1 MTRLLAIGLAVALAC
16 CNGSAQQELEKP
28 KPVSGQDAPVAVVDW
43 SKAGDYVG
51 KTITITGTVART
63 HNSGKV
69 VFLNF
74 TEDWK
79 GTFSAAI
86 FAATWADFPKPPEEL
101 FLHKAVRVTGK
112 VKMYKGSPEI
122 VVDTPEQITWGD
134 GKPVVSASNLP
145 PIPLPGPRSAGLR
158 IVSWNIENFFDR
170 FDDPYTRDEVTDP
183 ATVSKRRKRR
193 VAAGLL
199 LLNADVVCVQE
210 VENRAILSNL
220 NEAYLKELGY
230 EVVLFEGNDGRGI
243 DVAVLTRVP
252 VVSVTSYR
260 HLDFTDA
267 EGQPQRFRRDLLR
280 VRLGGAFD
288 GDVYVVHLKSQGG
301 GDEADVIR
309 EAEAAAASAILAA
322 EMKADPNYRAMI
334 AGDFNEVAD
343 QPTVQAFLAAGMVD
357 PHAGSKQYSYNQK
370 PYLTRIDFTL
380 CTPALA
386 KDLVSGSAKIGP
398 ELAVLKE
405 VALASASDHYPVVVE
420 LKPTAP
426 ATPGD

>member
-1 MTRLLAIGLAVALAC
+1 MIRFAAVGIAVALAC
-16 CNGSAQQELEKP
+16 CSASAQQGLVSP
-28 KPVSGQDAPVAVVDW
+28 APVDVQDEPVAVVDW
-43 SKAGDYVG
+43 TKAGEYVG

-101 FLHKAVRVTGK
+101 FLHKAVRITGK

-122 VVDTPEQITWGD
+122 VVATPEQISWSD

-145 PIPLPGPRSAGLR
+145 PIPLPGPRAAGLR

-199 LLNADVVCVQE
+199 LLNADVVCIQE
-210 VENRAILSNL
+210 VENRSILRDL
-220 NEAYLKELGY
+220 NEGYLKELGY
-230 EVVLFEGNDGRGI
+230 EVVLFEGNDNRGI

-260 HLDFTDA
+260 HLEFADA
-267 EGQPQRFRRDLLR
+267 KGRPQRFRRDLLR
-280 VRLGGAFD
+280 VRLGGAFN

-301 GDEADVIR
+301 GDPSDVVR
-309 EAEAAAASAILAA
+309 EAEAAAAAAILAA
-322 EMKADPNYRAMI
+322 EMKANPNYRAVI

-343 QPTVQAFLAAGMVD
+343 QPTVQSFLAVGMVD
-357 PHAGSKQYSYNQK
+357 PHAGTEQYTYNQK

-386 KDLVSGSAKIGP
+386 KDLAPGSAKIGP

-405 VALASASDHYPVVVE
+405 VALTSASDHYPVVVE
-420 LKPTAP
+420 LKPVAP
-426 ATPGD
+426 VTSGG